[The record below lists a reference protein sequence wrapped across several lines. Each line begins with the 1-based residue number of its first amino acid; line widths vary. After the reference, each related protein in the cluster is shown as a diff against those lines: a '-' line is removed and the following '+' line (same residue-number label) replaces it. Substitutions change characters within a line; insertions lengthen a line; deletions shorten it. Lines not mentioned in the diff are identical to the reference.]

1 MKNKNLNDAKSV
13 KNDEFYT
20 LYEDIEK
27 ELTNYK
33 DYLKDKIIYCNCD
46 SDESN
51 FVRFLNDVKDDWQIK
66 EIINTWIKDDGSDGF
81 DSDESIE
88 LLKRCDVVI
97 TNPPFSLFKEII
109 SLIFEYNKSF
119 IVISSITSYTYK
131 KMFPKILNNEIRFG
145 YNTIKQFIG
154 SDGKLHK
161 FGNIC
166 WFTNFDVNNENDL
179 VINNIKY
186 VEGNYKMFDNFDA
199 INVNKVSEIPDDYY
213 DAMGVPLLFA
223 EKLNRKQFEILG
235 LSNTTKDNLPKGI
248 AKTTVTSYIDGKK
261 TYAKL
266 FIKKI
271 RC

>member
-20 LYEDIEK
+20 LYDDIEN
-27 ELTNYK
+27 ELINYK
-33 DYLKDKIIYCNCD
+33 DYLKDKVIYCNCD

-51 FVRFLNDVKDDWQIK
+51 FVKFLKNVKNDWQIK
-66 EIINTWIKDDGSDGF
+66 EVIHSCIKDDGSSGF
-81 DSDESIE
+81 ESEESIE

-97 TNPPFSLFKEII
+97 TNPPFSLFKEFI
-109 SLIFEYNKSF
+109 SFIFEYNKSF
-119 IVISSITSYTYK
+119 IVVSSITSYTYK
-131 KMFPKILNNEIRFG
+131 QMFPKILNNEIRFG

-166 WFTNFDVNNENDL
+166 WFTNFDVNKENEWLN
-179 VINNIKY
+179 NNIKY
-186 VEGNYKMFDNFDA
+186 DASNYKKFDNFDA

-223 EKLNRKQFEILG
+223 EKLNRNQFEILG
-235 LSNTTKDNLPKGI
+235 LSNTTRGNLPNDI
-248 AKTTVTSYIDGKK
+248 AKTTVTSYVDGKK

-266 FIKKI
+266 FIKRK
-271 RC
+271 